1 MWSKNVVHKV
11 INAREQNFL
20 VSKWHFVISS
30 VINNNLQIICLRIK
44 MTQTPDLRNFLSVK
58 TLIVTSYPNDC
69 DAYMYVEA
77 YDMYAENSIRFHICT
92 LWQFKHTV
100 QDGFLILPGSVN
112 SQRKTET
119 IVKRHRERIKN
130 FTLTFQSQCQQAIFD
145 ILAQPSILAH

>member
-1 MWSKNVVHKV
+1 
-11 INAREQNFL
+11 
-20 VSKWHFVISS
+20 
-30 VINNNLQIICLRIK
+30 